1 MYFSELRIFNS
12 QFLKKKNLKKT
23 YLSLY
28 RDHIYNIQC
37 KKGDKKFMRKKI
49 TTTIKK
55 KYFVKSRKLVDTH
68 KHTPTLIQ
76 SVILILFL
84 NLAGTTVVA
93 ANVAASSAVAGG
105 KDRRQLN
112 GQSVRQHPYPRT

>member
-1 MYFSELRIFNS
+1 
-12 QFLKKKNLKKT
+12 
-23 YLSLY
+23 
-28 RDHIYNIQC
+28 
-37 KKGDKKFMRKKI
+37 MRKKTSP
-49 TTTIKK
+49 TTTMFKK
-55 KYFVKSRKLVDTH
+55 KYFVKSRKLVDQTH
-68 KHTPTLIQ
+68 IKHTTYTTTTLIQ

>member
-1 MYFSELRIFNS
+1 M
-12 QFLKKKNLKKT
+12 
-23 YLSLY
+23 
-28 RDHIYNIQC
+28 
-37 KKGDKKFMRKKI
+37 
-49 TTTIKK
+49 
-55 KYFVKSRKLVDTH
+55 
-68 KHTPTLIQ
+68 
-76 SVILILFL
+76 ILILFL

>member
-1 MYFSELRIFNS
+1 MTKIHE
-12 QFLKKKNLKKT
+12 KKT
-23 YLSLY
+23 PPM
-28 RDHIYNIQC
+28 
-37 KKGDKKFMRKKI
+37 F
-49 TTTIKK
+49 KK
-55 KYFVKSRKLVDTH
+55 KYFVKSRKLVDQTH
-68 KHTPTLIQ
+68 IKHTTYTTTTTLIQ